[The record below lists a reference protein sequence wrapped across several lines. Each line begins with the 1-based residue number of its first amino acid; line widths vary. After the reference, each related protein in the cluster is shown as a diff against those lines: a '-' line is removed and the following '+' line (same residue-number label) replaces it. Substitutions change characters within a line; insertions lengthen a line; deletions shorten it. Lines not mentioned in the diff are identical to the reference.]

1 MAGETVKRTICIT
14 IGEAPIT
21 KKNHQQIL
29 RNRKTGAP
37 FVAPSRQY
45 KEYEARCGQ
54 WLMLRGGCRMQTID
68 YPVNV
73 KCIFYVPTRRRVDL
87 TNLEES
93 IDDILVK
100 FGILKDD
107 SYTILAGHDGS
118 RVRIDKESP
127 RTEITITPM
136 EEGEQ
141 NEID

>member
-1 MAGETVKRTICIT
+1 
-14 IGEAPIT
+14 
-21 KKNHQQIL
+21 
-29 RNRKTGAP
+29 
-37 FVAPSRQY
+37 
-45 KEYEARCGQ
+45 
-54 WLMLRGGCRMQTID
+54 MQTID

-118 RVRIDKESP
+118 RVRIDKENP

-136 EEGEQ
+136 EEGEA
-141 NEID
+141 E